1 MAGDVIKMVIQLDD
15 KASPALKKVESSTE
29 AAGKASVKSAKGFKM
44 SGAQLAKMGAM
55 ALGAAAA
62 FGKMVQALAD
72 SRNELIDTSTRT
84 GLATSTIAGLRLA
97 AEGSGMQFT
106 SLAAGLQ
113 QLPKRMSDMANG
125 TGEAKKAFEALG
137 VSVLNSSGEL
147 RSADDVLKESL
158 SKILALESPTQKAAL
173 ATELFGRSGTGMLQ
187 ALSGTE
193 LQDFVDQAER
203 FGVSVGPDAAKAAG
217 DFQRELATF
226 NMITEKA
233 NETFLSAFGP
243 GPGGASSMLK
253 VFGATLIG
261 VTTMFKSAM
270 DIGRRSFGVITGAI
284 ADLLAA
290 IMHLG
295 DAMVQ
300 VFAGD
305 FEAGGRSA
313 KKSLAVIKAG
323 IVTAAEETAGV
334 FVDNIS
340 AKAVRDGIAA
350 GMAAFDAPT
359 AGTGGTAQRQAFR
372 TPTGAEDGA
381 GDSKAADKAAK
392 DREKAR
398 NAAEAAAKKQAEAW
412 AQMLI
417 DLDELNAQ
425 MKALPCEIGGA
436 VLEGMAS
443 PKTGILDA
451 ISAAGPTGSAIAG
464 IMGTL
469 SSMGEKGAKAIKAEL
484 KGFIRSMIVGLTEVL
499 PELIGVLPVELIKAI
514 PKLISGIVK
523 AVPLIAKAM
532 FIDLPKQLIQTFG
545 RWLVKAIGGFFRF
558 FIDDMPSAIWKGVK
572 RWFKGAIKAFK
583 DMISDLN
590 PFKKKGGIFTPET
603 KKGRRRLAVATL
615 GISEVVRGAK
625 GLVKGSKQTGG
636 FTTGGTGLYM
646 LHAGERV
653 IPATG
658 ASTSAMEAAAGN
670 IGSGQAITINT
681 NVVDPNALESLGRL
695 LDRQFGEKGR

>member
-226 NMITEKA
+226 NMVTEKA

-243 GPGGASSMLK
+243 GPGGASTLLK

-313 KKSLAVIKAG
+313 QKSLAVIKAG

-359 AGTGGTAQRQAFR
+359 AGTGTATGR
-372 TPTGAEDGA
+372 TTFAPSIKPGEDDAA
-381 GDSKAADKAAK
+381 GDDKAAEKAAK

-398 NAAEAAAKKQAEAW
+398 KEAERAAKKQAEAW
-412 AQMLI
+412 AQMLA

-425 MKALPCEIGGA
+425 MKALPFEMAAGVID
-436 VLEGMAS
+436 GMAS
-443 PKTGILDA
+443 PTEAITSAMGPAGGIVSSL
-451 ISAAGPTGSAIAG
+451 AAMGS
-464 IMGTL
+464 
-469 SSMGEKGAKAIKAEL
+469 KGAKAIKSEL
-484 KGFIRSMIVGLTEVL
+484 KGFIKNIITALVEVL
-499 PELIGVLPVELIKAI
+499 PMILVDLPAILIDAVPQLVGGLIKAI
-514 PKLISGIVK
+514 PRLIEALVFKLPVAIFKGVGMWFVK
-523 AVPLIAKAM
+523 A
-532 FIDLPKQLIQTFG
+532 
-545 RWLVKAIGGFFRF
+545 
-558 FIDDMPSAIWKGVK
+558 WKT
-572 RWFKGAIKAFK
+572 IKAALAE
-583 DMISDLN
+583 LN
-590 PFKKKGGIFTPET
+590 PFKKKGGIFTPQ
-603 KKGRRRLAVATL
+603 KAAGRARLGVATL
-615 GISEVVRGAK
+615 GLSEVVRAGK
-625 GLVKGSKQTGG
+625 GLIKGSKQTGG
-636 FTTGGTGLYM
+636 FIAETGLHM
-646 LHAGERV
+646 LHQGERI
-653 IPATG
+653 IPSTG
-658 ASTSAMEAAAGN
+658 ASTSAMQAAAGN

-695 LDRQFGEKGR
+695 LDRQFGEKGRSRAGIFSNPEPLGGLV